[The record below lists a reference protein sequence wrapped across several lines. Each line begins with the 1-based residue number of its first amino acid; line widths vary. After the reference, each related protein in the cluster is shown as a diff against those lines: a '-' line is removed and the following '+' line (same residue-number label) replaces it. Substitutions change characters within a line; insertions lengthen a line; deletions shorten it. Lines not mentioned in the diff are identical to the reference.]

1 MCVTERERER
11 ERERDRQTEIDRER
25 ERDRERQRERQRVTH
40 QILDSIVGS
49 GKLVPHRVVTAQQLL
64 NCVLKLSQH
73 QMHAQ
78 SVSPT

>member
-1 MCVTERERER
+1 MERGRGRERER
-11 ERERDRQTEIDRER
+11 ETDRQ
-25 ERDRERQRERQRVTH
+25 RDRERQRERQRVTH